1 MADESEA
8 TNHLPFVKKVWIVGS
23 IFALIAVI
31 LLLLKATFSVFM
43 LVLGGVLIASF
54 FRGISSF
61 IEKKTHWK
69 SGICLAISI
78 IGSLLIFI
86 GIFWLIGAKALA
98 QIGHLSQSLPSAFQ
112 DAKNYLNDG
121 WLGKKIVQKISEAQS
136 NGKISS
142 FFATFF
148 RTTFGLLGDVYLIL
162 LIGIF
167 FTVSP
172 QLYKKGIVKLVPPKG
187 RDRANEITNHLG
199 RSLKKWLAG
208 KIFAMFVVFVLT
220 SIGLVIMGVPM
231 WLALAIIA
239 GFLNFIPN
247 FGPLIAMI
255 PAAAIGFSQSQTT
268 GFLIIGLY
276 LVVQFLES
284 NLITPQVQQRLVQ
297 IPPAVIIISQVLV
310 GALTGIWGIIFA
322 TPLVLIIMI
331 LVQELYIKRLNNQ

>member
-1 MADESEA
+1 MADKPDAADHYS
-8 TNHLPFVKKVWIVGS
+8 FVQKVWIVGG
-23 IFALIAVI
+23 IFALIAV
-31 LLLLKATFSVFM
+31 LLLLFRATFSVFL

-61 IEKKTHWK
+61 IKQKTNWK
-69 SGICLAISI
+69 SGVCLAISI
-78 IGSLLIFI
+78 IGSLLIFA
-86 GIFWLIGAKALA
+86 GIFWLIGSKALA
-98 QIGHLSQSLPSAFQ
+98 QIGQLSQSLPAAFQ
-112 DAKNYLNDG
+112 DAKSYLNDG

-148 RTTFGLLGDVYLIL
+148 RTTFGYLGDIYLIL

-172 QLYKKGIVKLVPPKG
+172 QIYRKGMVKLVPPRG
-187 RDRANEITNHLG
+187 RDRADKITAHLG
-199 RSLKKWLAG
+199 SSLQKWLAG

-231 WLALAIIA
+231 WLGLAIIA

-255 PAAAIGFSQSQTT
+255 PAAAIGFSQGQTT

-284 NLITPQVQQRLVQ
+284 NLITPQVQQRLVE
-297 IPPAVIIISQVLV
+297 IPPAAIIISQVLV
-310 GALTGIWGIIFA
+310 GALTGIWGVIFA
-322 TPLVLIIMI
+322 TPLVLIVMI
-331 LVQELYIKRLNNQ
+331 LVQELYVKPMDQQ